1 MLQSGCPSI
10 FCISC
15 YTAKHFFSI
24 YLFTFLLVFLHL
36 LLVYLAG
43 PKKLIF
49 FLILICLSLPYSIA
63 LFLLFGKTSFSPFL
77 HLSLL
82 FFVLSFLLIVLC
94 HPFLCIAYFLF
105 IQNIFLS
112 LYTGCLYK
120 VYFLWSLCLFVSCCI
135 NILHIYEF
143 CKTFFYLIIYIAL
156 CFEAFFLNFCTKV
169 LHIVHFLL
177 NTFLSLFSIVL
188 FYLLLNL

>member
-15 YTAKHFFSI
+15 YTAKHFFSL

-43 PKKLIF
+43 PKKFIF
-49 FLILICLSLPYSIA
+49 FLILICLSLPYNIA

-77 HLSLL
+77 HLSLF

-120 VYFLWSLCLFVSCCI
+120 VYFLGLFVI
-135 NILHIYEF
+135 
-143 CKTFFYLIIYIAL
+143 FFG
-156 CFEAFFLNFCTKV
+156 
-169 LHIVHFLL
+169 
-177 NTFLSLFSIVL
+177 LFV
-188 FYLLLNL
+188 YLLVVASTIAYCALLCIFC